1 MKLDSTICYQAL
13 LTHDPRFD
21 GVFFVGVSSTR
32 IYCRTVCTAKIP
44 AFKNCTF
51 FMSAAAAEQAG
62 YRPCLRCRPEL
73 APGTAK
79 VDAVSRLAIAVARR
93 IEDGALAEMSVADLS
108 EEMGVSERH
117 LRRVVE
123 TEFGVSP
130 IELAQTQ
137 RLLLAKRLLTDTQLP
152 VTEIAFS
159 SGFASVRRF
168 NALFLER
175 YRLNP
180 TQLRRT
186 RKSDLAVDE
195 ESILC
200 ALSYRPPFDWVSL
213 IRFLAARTA
222 GGAEAVIN
230 NPGSPDNTALFFSNS
245 SSYVRTARFGEHTG
259 WISVSPSATKNALMV
274 KVSLSLSRALMP
286 VLTGVKRL
294 FDLNADPHQIGT
306 HLGTLAIT
314 YPGLRVPGAF
324 DGFEIALRAILGQ
337 QVTVKAATTLMTRF
351 VQKFGEPIETPFAEL
366 KFISPNAEK
375 VSKLAV
381 EEIISI
387 GVIRAR
393 AVSIIAMAN
402 AIATRQIIL
411 DRAFDPEKTMSDLKE
426 LPGIGD
432 WTAHYIAMRAMN
444 WPDAFPHSD
453 LGIRKALNETN
464 NSRVLA
470 MAEKWRPW
478 RSYAAMHL
486 WKTLEVGP

>member
-1 MKLDSTICYQAL
+1 MKLDSTTCYQAL

-32 IYCRTVCTAKIP
+32 IYCRTVCT
-44 AFKNCTF
+44 KNCTF

-79 VDAVSRLAIAVARR
+79 VDAISRLAIAVARR
-93 IEDGALAEMSVADLS
+93 IEDGALAEMSVTELS

-152 VTEIAFS
+152 ITEIAFA

-180 TQLRRT
+180 TQLRRA
-186 RKSDLAVDE
+186 RKSNLSVDE
-195 ESILC
+195 ESIC
-200 ALSYRPPFDWVSL
+200 CELSYRPPFDWVSL
-213 IRFLAARTA
+213 IRFLSARTA
-222 GGAEAVIN
+222 GGAEVVIN
-230 NPGSPDNTALFFSNS
+230 NSPSTDSGARAETISNS
-245 SSYVRTARFGEHTG
+245 SCYARTARFGEHVG
-259 WISVSPSATKNALMV
+259 WICVSPSKTKNAVDV
-274 KVSLSLSRALMP
+274 KVSISLSRALMP

-324 DGFEIALRAILGQ
+324 DSFEIALRAILGQ

-351 VQKFGEPIETPFAEL
+351 VQKFGEPIETPFEQL
-366 KFISPNAEK
+366 KYITPNAQK
-375 VSKLAV
+375 VSALALEDIV
-381 EEIISI
+381 SI
-387 GVIRAR
+387 GVTRAR
-393 AVSIIAMAN
+393 AASIIALAK
-402 AIATRQIIL
+402 ALASRQIVL
-411 DRAFDPEKTMSDLKE
+411 DRAFDPDQTMSALKE

-432 WTAHYIAMRAMN
+432 WTAHYVAMRAMN

-486 WKTLEVGP
+486 WKKLEVGP